1 MIPLLF
7 RKPLNRESAIMKFK
21 IYFLIA
27 IYTILLPAISYA
39 EYKVVFT
46 PKLSING
53 EYTNNVNLSDDTEE
67 SDYITTIS
75 PGFDFEISK
84 KIRGVKISYQPGYSE
99 YAKHSKYNTWR
110 HSAQFSG
117 WTDISKRTKL
127 EVNDSFRRSE
137 EPISEEDTTI
147 RKDRKSYYTN
157 SAGINLTHQ
166 LGKSDS
172 ISMGYVYSIL
182 ENEDPDIEDNAKH
195 NPSIGF
201 SHRFSPYLDID
212 ARVFY
217 IKGEFDIDDK
227 TVESDDFD
235 HWNGSLQL
243 TNKFTK
249 YLDGFVNY
257 AHTHMDFKGE
267 SEDYQIY
274 NPSIGM
280 SYTIDEGTSLSLDV
294 GYYYR
299 DREKSESNSGITVNG
314 NIGKTWRLKR
324 GSINLTGSSGF
335 SESYFGAESLGFNR
349 YYQGQGTAN
358 YRLTKYL
365 SSDISA
371 SYRTTEY
378 LDVRPEREDRDTNAG
393 LGITFRSPA
402 RWWLPVSVRLGY
414 SYHSVDST
422 LSENDYEDQRVQFN
436 ISISKP
442 FAKPIRLD

>member
-1 MIPLLF
+1 
-7 RKPLNRESAIMKFK
+7 MKFK
-21 IYFLIA
+21 IYFLVA

-39 EYKVVFT
+39 GYKVVFT
-46 PKLSING
+46 PKVSING
-53 EYTNNVNLSDDTEE
+53 EYTDNVNLSDDTEE
-67 SDYITTIS
+67 SDYIGTIS

-127 EVNDSFRRSE
+127 ELNDSFHLSE

-147 RKDRKSYYTN
+147 RKDRKPYYTN
-157 SAGINLTHQ
+157 TAGINLTHQ

-201 SHRFSPYLDID
+201 SHRFSPYLDLD
-212 ARVFY
+212 AQVSY
-217 IKGEFDIDDK
+217 TKGEFDIDDK

-280 SYTIDEGTSLSLDV
+280 SYTIDEGTSLSLNV

-299 DREKSESNSGITVNG
+299 DIENSKDNSGITVNG
-314 NIGKTWRLKR
+314 NIGKTRCL
-324 GSINLTGSSGF
+324 SG
-335 SESYFGAESLGFNR
+335 
-349 YYQGQGTAN
+349 
-358 YRLTKYL
+358 
-365 SSDISA
+365 DISA

-378 LDVRPEREDRDTNAG
+378 LDIDPEREDRDTNAG
-393 LGITFRSPA
+393 LGLTFNSPA
-402 RWWLPVSVRLGY
+402 RWWLPISVRLGY
-414 SYHSVDST
+414 SYHSVDSS

>member
-7 RKPLNRESAIMKFK
+7 RKPLNSESAIMKFK
-21 IYFLIA
+21 TYFLVA

-39 EYKVVFT
+39 EYKAVFT
-46 PKLSING
+46 PKISING

-67 SDYITTIS
+67 SDYIATIS

-84 KIRGVKISYQPGYSE
+84 IIRGFKISYQPGYSN
-99 YAKHSKYNTWR
+99 YSKHSKYNTWR
-110 HSAQFSG
+110 QNAQFSG
-117 WTDISKRTKL
+117 WADISTKTKL
-127 EVNDSFRRSE
+127 KLNNSFHRSE
-137 EPISEEDTTI
+137 EPILEEDTTI
-147 RKDRKSYYTN
+147 RKDREPYYTN
-157 SAGINLTHQ
+157 TASINLTHQ
-166 LGKSDS
+166 LGKYDS

-201 SHRFSPYLDID
+201 SHRFSPYLDLD
-212 ARVFY
+212 ARVSY
-217 IKGEFDIDDK
+217 TKGEFDIDDK

-280 SYTIDEGTSLSLDV
+280 SYTIDEGTSLSLNV

-299 DREKSESNSGITVNG
+299 DREKSKDNSGISVNG

-335 SESYFGAESLGFNR
+335 GESYFGAESLGFNT

-358 YRLTKYL
+358 YRLTRYL
-365 SSDISA
+365 SGDISA

-378 LDVRPEREDRDTNAG
+378 LDIDPEREDRDTNAG
-393 LGITFRSPA
+393 LGLTFNSPA
-402 RWWLPVSVRLGY
+402 RWWLPISVRLGY
-414 SYHSVDST
+414 SYHSVDSS
-422 LSENDYEDQRVQFN
+422 LSENDYEDQRVQLN
-436 ISISKP
+436 ISIP
-442 FAKPIRLD
+442 FAKPIRLN